1 MNIKKI
7 AFIATALVAQIGNLF
22 SQGTLPMFWNMDGSV
37 TPTGFSA
44 EQGTGNKTYSL
55 ASIVNSTPF
64 ALRLDLNNEYVQAHW
79 SGKADT
85 VSFYAAGTSTGAS
98 WKGEVSVDESSDG
111 STWSTIKTFVNDIPN
126 KATFQFVRVKESS
139 RYVRIFYLK
148 KESGF
153 NLAIDDFSVRP
164 KAPSENPEIQVFY
177 KQQQQINGGSVS
189 TGNDTL
195 IVFEVYNN
203 GTKNDLSITGLS
215 LSNNATQNFSILT
228 AAPLTVASAAKKEI
242 KIRLN
247 RTEGG
252 TYSAGLTIAS
262 NDADNGSF
270 TLDFSTIKGSKS
282 SEPIAQPNNLQVLAK
297 AFRMSAGFDK
307 SDAENYLILVSV
319 GNSSDVPT
327 DGKVYQR
334 GEYIGTSRVLYS
346 GSKNSGIDFDNTVA
360 NTDFQIR
367 VFGFNGYGEFTNY
380 LVENPL
386 QERVTTPGLV
396 AGNYYSTISV
406 SKPTFIQDI
415 YALINPHTR
424 IFYSNYAS
432 YVIEQF
438 ESRDTTE
445 NKKIVEDLYTGFPYI
460 YEPPFSHSIMSRE
473 HCYPQSYMTKVSDL
487 EPVYSDLHL
496 LYTVNQ
502 DKVNAVRSNYPL
514 DEVSQVTSTFFG
526 GTFGRNEKGDFCY
539 EPRDFA
545 KGVAAR
551 ANFYACAAYNTAEFP
566 FTLPTSNMLVNE
578 LQFQEILKKWN
589 TDFPPTPWEIARHEY
604 IAQASVQGNRN
615 PFIDNPNWACYI
627 DFSLMKHVPD
637 GTACKFTDSIPGRVS
652 MARTAEINVFPN
664 PAVSEFNI
672 DLGAFKGEAVSIY
685 VIDYYERTLMQAQTA
700 ERNFRFNSD
709 ALASGSYLIL
719 VRSESGKT
727 AAASLLKP

>member
-1 MNIKKI
+1 MNIKKFAI
-7 AFIATALVAQIGNLF
+7 IATALLAQIGNVF
-22 SQGTLPMFWNMDGSV
+22 SQGTLPMFWNMDGAV

-64 ALRLDLNNEYVQAHW
+64 SLRLDLNNEYVQAHW

-85 VSFYAAGTSTGAS
+85 VSFYAAGTSTGAA

-111 STWSTIKTFVNDIPN
+111 TTWSTIKTFVDNIPN
-126 KATFQFVRVKESS
+126 KTAYQFVRVKESS
-139 RYVRIFYLK
+139 RYVRIFYVK

-177 KQQQQINGGSVS
+177 KQQQQIDGGSVS

-195 IVFEVYNN
+195 VVFEVYNN
-203 GTKNDLSITGLS
+203 GAKNDLDISGLV
-215 LSNNATQNFSILT
+215 LSGVAAKDFSVLT
-228 AAPLTVASAAKKEI
+228 ATPFTVASATKKKIE
-242 KIRLN
+242 IRLN
-247 RTEGG
+247 NIENG

-262 NDADNGSF
+262 NDPDNVSF
-270 TLDFSTIKGSKS
+270 VLDFSTIRGAKA
-282 SEPIAQPNNLQVLAK
+282 SEPLAQPTNLQVLAK
-297 AFRMSAGFDK
+297 AFRMSAGFTK

-319 GNSSDVPT
+319 GSSSSVPT

-346 GSKNSGIDFDNTVA
+346 GSKNSSIEFDNIVA
-360 NTDFQIR
+360 KTGFQVR
-367 VFGFNGYGEFTNY
+367 VFGFNGFGEYTNY
-380 LVENPL
+380 LVQNPL
-386 QERVTTPGLV
+386 QELVTTPGLV
-396 AGNYYSTISV
+396 AGNYYANTTV
-406 SKPTFIQDI
+406 SKSTFVQDI
-415 YALINPHTR
+415 YGLINPHRR
-424 IFYSNYAS
+424 IFYSNYAAF
-432 YVIEQF
+432 VIEQF
-438 ESRDTTE
+438 EARDTTE

-460 YEPPFSHSIMSRE
+460 YEPPFSHTVMSRE
-473 HCYPQSYMTKVSDL
+473 HSYPQSYMTKVSDL

-496 LYTVNQ
+496 LFTVHQ
-502 DKVNAVRSNYPL
+502 DKVNAVRNNYPL
-514 DEVSQVTSTFFG
+514 DEVAQVTSTFYG
-526 GTFGRNEKGDFCY
+526 GTFGRNAKGEFCY

-545 KGVAAR
+545 KGAAAR

-578 LQFQEILKKWN
+578 LQFEEILKKWN
-589 TDFPPTPWEIARHEY
+589 TDFPPSPWEIARHEY
-604 IAQASVQGNRN
+604 IAQADVQGNRN
-615 PFIDNPNWACYI
+615 PFIDNPDWACYI
-627 DFSLMKHVPD
+627 NFSLMKHVPE

-652 MARTAEINVFPN
+652 KVNFAEINVFPN

-672 DLGAFKGEAVSIY
+672 NLESFKGESVSIY
-685 VIDYYERTLMQAQTA
+685 VVDYYERTLMQAQTA
-700 ERNFRFNSD
+700 ERNIRFDSN

-727 AAASLLKP
+727 AVSTLIKP